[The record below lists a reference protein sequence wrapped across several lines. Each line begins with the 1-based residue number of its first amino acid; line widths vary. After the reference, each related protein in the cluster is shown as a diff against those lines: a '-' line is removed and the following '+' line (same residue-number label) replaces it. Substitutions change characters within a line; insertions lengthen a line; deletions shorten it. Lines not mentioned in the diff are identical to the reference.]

1 MFMRLL
7 FILSFSLAT
16 AVAQGQ
22 SVGLVL
28 SGGGAKGLYHVGVM
42 KALEENGIP
51 IDYISGTSIGSII
64 GALYAAGYT
73 PDQIGEALKS
83 PDVSNWISGR
93 IDDRYRYYFKQM
105 RENAATLSVRLDRR
119 EEQREERRRLRA
131 RIPSSIVPSD
141 QLDLAFIEFFGAVDR
156 ATGGDFDRLMIPL
169 RCVAADARGR
179 KAVVFRD
186 GDLGIAVRAS
196 MSIPLLFE
204 PVSMDGMLLF
214 DGGLFDNFPW
224 RPLMDDFAPDVLIGS
239 ACTGAVE
246 TAGESATLM
255 EQVFMITTIHTDY
268 SLPRDGDVMI
278 QRTFPDVSML
288 DFGKAD
294 YLIEQGYADAMEKM
308 ERLLEVVQRREDDE
322 VLAGRREEFR
332 RRVPPLLFGEINIA
346 GLLPPQE
353 RYIRRVLR
361 IERDAM
367 PYDFEKFRSEYFKL
381 LAGGQVSGSF
391 PRVMY
396 NEETGFFTLDLRLTA
411 EPVFRAMF
419 GGNISST
426 ALNQA
431 YVGFERRIIGSTARS
446 HYLDGYF
453 SVFHTAV
460 ALDNRIDFFV
470 RSPFYFELG
479 GQLNFYNYFRSNYG
493 FLQRGQ
499 SNTYS
504 KLRDH
509 YASTAIGMPLGRH
522 SVMNMRLNV
531 GRNEY
536 LYSLDPAA
544 VGDFMDRTRFSF
556 TGVQFELERK
566 NMNYKIAPTRGIYQ
580 KLSVVWI
587 NGRERFLPAATLAGQ
602 SARADRQWVGAKY
615 SREQYFRRW
624 GRWFSAGYL
633 LEAVATNKP
642 AFMNDYASS
651 LSSPAFLP
659 TPHSHI
665 VYMREFRAPSY
676 AAAGVMPIFHFGHN
690 FYFKTSGYLFVPG
703 GRPEVSGGD
712 AFRERARYIFDAS
725 LVYQTALGPVSLTL
739 SQYDTVSD
747 NWFITFNFGVALFN
761 RRGLFY

>member
-1 MFMRLL
+1 MLTRLL

-16 AVAQGQ
+16 AAAQAQ

-28 SGGGAKGLYHVGVM
+28 SGGGAKGLYHVGVLM
-42 KALEENGIP
+42 ALEENGIP
-51 IDYISGTSIGSII
+51 VDYISGTSIGSIV

-73 PDQIGEALKS
+73 PYEIGEALKS
-83 PDVSNWISGR
+83 PDVNNWISGR
-93 IDDRYRYYFKQM
+93 IDDRHRYYFKQM
-105 RENAATLSVRLDRR
+105 RENAAMLSVRLDRR
-119 EEQREERRRLRA
+119 EEQHEERRRLRA

-156 ATGGDFDRLMIPL
+156 ATGGDFDRLMIPF

-179 KAVVFRD
+179 RQVVFRD

-246 TAGESATLM
+246 TEGESATLM

-268 SLPRDGDVMI
+268 SLPRANDVMI
-278 QRTFPDVSML
+278 QRTFPEVSML

-294 YLIEQGYADAMEKM
+294 FLIEQGYADAMEQM
-308 ERLLEVVQRREDDE
+308 ERLREVVQRRADDKA
-322 VLAGRREEFR
+322 LAERRAEFR
-332 RRVPPLLFGEINIA
+332 HRVPPLLFGEINIT

-353 RYIRRVLR
+353 RYIRRVLG

-381 LAGGQVSGSF
+381 LAEGQVSGSF
-391 PRVMY
+391 PRVTY
-396 NEETGFFTLDLRLTA
+396 NEATGLFSLDLRLTA
-411 EPVFRAMF
+411 EPTFRAMF

-446 HYLDGYF
+446 HHLDGYF
-453 SVFHTAV
+453 SVFHTAI
-460 ALDNRIDFFV
+460 ALDNRIDFFA

-479 GQLNFYNYFRSNYG
+479 GQFNFYNYFRSNYG
-493 FLQRGQ
+493 FLQRGE

-522 SVMNMRLNV
+522 SVLNLRLNA

-536 LYSLDPAA
+536 LYHLYSA
-544 VGDFMDRTRFSF
+544 VGSDLMDRTRFTF
-556 TGVQFELERK
+556 TGAQLEVERK

-580 KLSVVWI
+580 KLSVIWV
-587 NGRERFLPAATLAGQ
+587 NGEERFLPGETLAGQ
-602 SARADRQWVGAKY
+602 RARADRQWIGAKY

-624 GRWFSAGYL
+624 TQWFSAGHL
-633 LEAVATNKP
+633 VEVVATNKP
-642 AFMNDYASS
+642 AFLNDYASS

-665 VYMREFRAPSY
+665 VYMREFRASSY

-690 FYFKTSGYLFVPG
+690 FYLRTSGYLFIPG
-703 GRPEVSGGD
+703 GSSEALCGT
-712 AFRERARYIFDAS
+712 FRERARYIFDAS
-725 LVYQTALGPVSLTL
+725 LVYQTVLGPVSLTL

-761 RRGLFY
+761 RKGLFY